1 MREAH
6 VMVAD
11 ILSAE
16 MDALYRRH
24 GPWSLMR
31 ALVVIVARRSVDR
44 KVNRSVDLDNHIR
57 RDIGLPPLSPE
68 VDRVLEAR
76 FEQWRQY
83 L

>member
-24 GPWSLMR
+24 GPWSLVR
-31 ALVVIVARRSVDR
+31 ALVVIVARRSVGR

-76 FEQWRQY
+76 FEHWRQY